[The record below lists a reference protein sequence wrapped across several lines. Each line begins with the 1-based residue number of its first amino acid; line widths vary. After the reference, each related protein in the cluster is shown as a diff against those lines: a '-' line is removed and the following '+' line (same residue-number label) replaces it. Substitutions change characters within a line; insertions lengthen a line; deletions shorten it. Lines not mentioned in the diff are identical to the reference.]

1 MSPEEEAIIQ
11 QLVAMGMTP
20 EEAFRYAADQGMI
33 FPEAFTPP
41 GVMNGPQPMMDNQQA
56 LEAMLNNTFRIAGL
70 PPAPPT
76 PMEQNIPQSM
86 PVQAQGVPQGGP
98 MAEAGQGFGPPTWAG
113 QEDRMQAAG
122 REKAA
127 FHQGGPTPRPSAAPR
142 PAPRT
147 APSQAQGPKT
157 VSGDFKNYGQQRKAE
172 VHARNDERKAAR
184 PTVAGSRPNP
194 SPAQKAAP
202 RVAAA
207 KAQARPGFRPASSG
221 LPNGMKP
228 PRAQPGS
235 VPPPARASGAPTR
248 TPYSQK
254 PQTKIGGQLAGMAGI
269 RRRSS

>member
-76 PMEQNIPQSM
+76 PMESQIPQSM

-98 MAEAGQGFGPPTWAG
+98 MADTSTGVGPPTWAG
-113 QEDRMQAAG
+113 QEARMQAAG
-122 REKAA
+122 REKEA
-127 FHQGGPTPRPSAAPR
+127 FHQTKAPTPSPSAAPGRAGTGR
-142 PAPRT
+142 PP
-147 APSQAQGPKT
+147 

-172 VHARNDERKAAR
+172 VHARNDERKASR
-184 PTVAGSRPNP
+184 PTVASAKPNP
-194 SPAQKAAP
+194 SLAQKAAP
-202 RVAAA
+202 RAAA
-207 KAQARPGFRPASSG
+207 ARTAAPRTTPAQRTA
-221 LPNGMKP
+221 P
-228 PRAQPGS
+228 PPTRATT
-235 VPPPARASGAPTR
+235 PPPAK
-248 TPYSQK
+248 TPYSQT
-254 PQTKIGGQLAGMAGI
+254 PQTKIGGMLTKISRPSSTGFG
-269 RRRSS
+269 RRS